1 MKIKLSLLLIFVLI
15 LSTFSV
21 VSADGQIAKQI
32 KIGRFQVS
40 HDLDPVVSNCINNS
54 ELWMFS
60 LYLEGLVKGSN
71 DGTSIEPAL
80 AESWDISED
89 ELVYTFHLKPGVKFS
104 DGTPV
109 TGEDWE
115 WSLLRSRDAGAPFSF
130 VAEAIEDVTSPDENT
145 LIIKLKETWGAIL
158 ADLAMFNLPV
168 QNKAYFESMG
178 QEAYSKK
185 PMGTGPYMLK
195 EWEIGE
201 YVLFTKNPYYH
212 IEGLPKTEEI
222 KFIVVLDDNTR
233 LLQLATGQL
242 DIATYVPFSKLQEV
256 DSNPKL
262 TAMGVP
268 STFTYNIFL
277 NHTRK
282 PYDSQK
288 VREALDYGTDKQA
301 LVNFILFG
309 NGEVATS
316 FRPPSSLFYNSSLKD
331 RGYDVEKAKALLAEA
346 GYPNGFD
353 AEILLR
359 SGDVVFEQIS
369 VLIKEQWSKIGI
381 NVSIHALESGVGK
394 AEYRAFNYD
403 VIVGPWTDDMNDPSA
418 QCEYYFIPENMDCA
432 STGWTSTERA
442 IELTEK
448 GKRETDLEKREQIYL
463 ELQQILYDEVPFIPV
478 FHVPFLVAMSNDIEG
493 FVQNPLGTYR
503 FEELVKNLK

>member
-1 MKIKLSLLLIFVLI
+1 
-15 LSTFSV
+15 
-21 VSADGQIAKQI
+21 
-32 KIGRFQVS
+32 
-40 HDLDPVVSNCINNS
+40 
-54 ELWMFS
+54 
-60 LYLEGLVKGSN
+60 
-71 DGTSIEPAL
+71 
-80 AESWDISED
+80 
-89 ELVYTFHLKPGVKFS
+89 
-104 DGTPV
+104 
-109 TGEDWE
+109 
-115 WSLLRSRDAGAPFSF
+115 
-130 VAEAIEDVTSPDENT
+130 
-145 LIIKLKETWGAIL
+145 
-158 ADLAMFNLPV
+158 
-168 QNKAYFESMG
+168 MG

-262 TAMGVP
+262 TAMAVP

-353 AEILLR
+353 AEFLLR
-359 SGDVVFEQIS
+359 SDDLVFEQIS

-394 AEYRAFNYD
+394 AQYRAFNYD
-403 VIVGPWTDDMNDPSA
+403 LIVGPWTDDMNDPSA

-442 IELTEK
+442 IELTQK